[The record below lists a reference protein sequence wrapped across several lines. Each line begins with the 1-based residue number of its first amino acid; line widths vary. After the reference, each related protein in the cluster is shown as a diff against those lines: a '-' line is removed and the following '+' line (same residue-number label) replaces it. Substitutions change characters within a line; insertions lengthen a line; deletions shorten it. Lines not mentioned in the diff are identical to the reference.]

1 GRTFEGGRPPSA
13 RRAHGHGTPDCAP
26 RRRRPIESGDRSTGV
41 RLAQDRRGKPRRR
54 LPQARHLV
62 EGAACARARRR
73 FVGISPFPRDDR
85 LPTLVVME
93 TMVAECFWPD
103 VGEDDVRALEQRI
116 EACRT
121 DGVRYLGSM
130 LIQEDEVLLCQFE
143 GAADAVRQVAERAR
157 VPFERLLATNVV
169 TPTKEWSTDA

>member
-1 GRTFEGGRPPSA
+1 
-13 RRAHGHGTPDCAP
+13 
-26 RRRRPIESGDRSTGV
+26 
-41 RLAQDRRGKPRRR
+41 
-54 LPQARHLV
+54 
-62 EGAACARARRR
+62 
-73 FVGISPFPRDDR
+73 
-85 LPTLVVME
+85 
-93 TMVAECFWPD
+93 MVAECFWPD